1 MLYELV
7 LKRYRIQAVKTQYC
21 QGMARMHKTLIVDDI
36 SVFLETFK
44 SALCER
50 FPTMA
55 VEAAADGREALQKI
69 KTMKPDL
76 IFMDI
81 RLPGQNGIELTG
93 KIKKE
98 HPEIVVIILTNY
110 DMPEYREAALKSG
123 ADDYIPKGS
132 LKMAELET
140 LVERHMAGK

>member
-1 MLYELV
+1 
-7 LKRYRIQAVKTQYC
+7 
-21 QGMARMHKTLIVDDI
+21 MARMHKTLIVDDV

-55 VEAAADGREALQKI
+55 VEEATDGRDALQKI
-69 KTMKPDL
+69 EKRKPDL

-81 RLPGQNGIELTG
+81 RLPGENGIELTER
-93 KIKKE
+93 IKKE
-98 HPEIVVIILTNY
+98 HPEIIVIILTNY
-110 DMPEYREAALKSG
+110 DMPEYRDAALKSG

-132 LKMAELET
+132 LKMSEIEA